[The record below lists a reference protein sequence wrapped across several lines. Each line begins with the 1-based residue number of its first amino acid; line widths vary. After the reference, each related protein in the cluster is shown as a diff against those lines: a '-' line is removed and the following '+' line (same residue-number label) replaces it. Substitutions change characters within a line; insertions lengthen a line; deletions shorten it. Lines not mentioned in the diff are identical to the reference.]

1 MATKATKAQVL
12 RGGRWN
18 TKAGVRSRGIDRTK
32 ATWKRCFSVTFDE
45 EVSSD
50 AYLVLGK
57 AHCFVKDPEGKL
69 QDHYL
74 IEPIGATSL
83 ECMRNGAKTSFEA
96 VVGVRYGEAMKK
108 DVSLLPEEFKGQ
120 VRKDFNV
127 NFDDKRVVNMENI
140 VTDDDNIKQDISI
153 DVYGRQK
160 EDEESEK
167 EPVQATEAPTE
178 EKEDD
183 DDGVDSLLGL

>member
-1 MATKATKAQVL
+1 
-12 RGGRWN
+12 
-18 TKAGVRSRGIDRTK
+18 
-32 ATWKRCFSVTFDE
+32 
-45 EVSSD
+45 
-50 AYLVLGK
+50 
-57 AHCFVKDPEGKL
+57 VKDPEGKL

-108 DVSLLPEEFKGQ
+108 DVSLLPEEFKGATHCEDFDFRTQCVARTWTRPHAQENLLDLVPLGQ